1 LQHKEQAMIKNVLA
15 VAVGFGLVV
24 SAATARLPAP
34 NDEAK
39 AKAAAAAAKTA
50 HTGKVDSYKLCLSMN
65 KVAMHYTGTAKAA
78 GKTVTPTATPECAD
92 PGPFVDPATAA
103 AAPAAP
109 AAAAPVVA
117 AASAAATAAKPAA
130 AGTASP
136 AVPAKK

>member
-1 LQHKEQAMIKNVLA
+1 MAQGLLHKELAMIKNILA
-15 VAVGFGLVV
+15 VAIGFGLVI

-39 AKAAAAAAKTA
+39 AKAAAAAAKA
-50 HTGKVDSYKLCLSMN
+50 GHAGKVDNYKLCLSMN

-103 AAPAAP
+103 ATP
-109 AAAAPVVA
+109 AAPVVA
-117 AASAAATAAKPAA
+117 TAPAA
-130 AGTASP
+130 
-136 AVPAKK
+136 AVPAKPAVAPVKK